1 MPVDQEKLAKL
12 QKLSA
17 ANKVGGTRRKI
28 NKKGNIFNS
37 NDKDDNRLQTELRKL
52 HPLTI
57 ENVAEANFF
66 KKNGKVLHFDSA
78 AVQIAPQCN
87 VTIIHGQPKENTIN
101 GLYPSVASQLGIQQL
116 EYLAD
121 LGRKLRENEHTIL
134 DELVDSKTRAE
145 EQLTN
150 G

>member
-17 ANKVGGTRRKI
+17 TNKVGGTRRKI
-28 NKKGNIFNS
+28 NKKGNLFNS
-37 NDKDDNRLQTELRKL
+37 NDKDDSRLQTEVHKL

-66 KKNGKVLHFDSA
+66 RKNGKVLHFSNTV
-78 AVQIAPQCN
+78 VQIAPQCN
-87 VTIIHGQPKENTIN
+87 VTMIHGQPKENTIN
-101 GLYPSVASQLGIQQL
+101 GLYPSVASQLGSQEL
-116 EYLAD
+116 DYLTD
-121 LGRKLRENEHTIL
+121 LAHKLENEQTNL
-134 DELVDSKTRAE
+134 DLLVDNDTKTN
-145 EQLTN
+145 EQTTN